1 MSPFCFGTQ
10 TRPSLRRLSL
20 ISVSFDWWSPLTGM
34 QVGWICVKHGL
45 AKSAP
50 RLCARHAAVTFEFT
64 ALVDR

>member
-1 MSPFCFGTQ
+1 
-10 TRPSLRRLSL
+10 
-20 ISVSFDWWSPLTGM
+20 M

-50 RLCARHAAVTFEFT
+50 RLYARQAAVTFEFS